1 MEPHITINWTAYV
14 LQLTATNSS
23 CPWSF
28 PLTVGTWPNEG
39 YRQLQW
45 LELIKPWLC
54 SKLDESYA
62 NDLAVGNV
70 DTKSGKKINSYPN
83 FWKVCGFSYSSITSS
98 QSYKCQQKLLPCE
111 FMERAYKNY
120 RKGSSVTGRIAPA
133 CKSSLRITRCK
144 KSGRL
149 AREDACSIMGMFG
162 A

>member
-1 MEPHITINWTAYV
+1 M
-14 LQLTATNSS
+14 
-23 CPWSF
+23 
-28 PLTVGTWPNEG
+28 
-39 YRQLQW
+39 
-45 LELIKPWLC
+45 
-54 SKLDESYA
+54 
-62 NDLAVGNV
+62 

-120 RKGSSVTGRIAPA
+120 RKGSSVTERIAPA

-149 AREDACSIMGMFG
+149 GKGGCMLNYGNVWGIITCDKIFSVMLVLLPQTIPDWHEYGCTFNMPLFLQVGYIVSMQEILPVCGTLFLFLICTL
-162 A
+162 

>member
-1 MEPHITINWTAYV
+1 M
-14 LQLTATNSS
+14 
-23 CPWSF
+23 
-28 PLTVGTWPNEG
+28 
-39 YRQLQW
+39 
-45 LELIKPWLC
+45 
-54 SKLDESYA
+54 
-62 NDLAVGNV
+62 

-149 AREDACSIMGMFG
+149 GKGGCMLNYGNVWGIITCDKIFSVMLVLLPIRFQTGMSMGVHLICHSFCKW
-162 A
+162 AIQYQCRRYYVAHYFYS